1 MKTDNLRDQKWW
13 CCTKCDHQI
22 YETWLN
28 VDIGNCRAEEMWNMP
43 PQVWALPD
51 QSEGSELQHQPIRGQ
66 EMSPRTAIMFLR
78 DPPPDSLAI
87 LRRSGHKIFVNLC
100 NIFTGSYR
108 NQDCSMD
115 TSDWNLSNQ
124 LVLILQFPVPSSCCK
139 SKWML
144 NSKRIFWINGSC
156 RSARVFSLTPICTHN
171 ERWQKTNFTF
181 SRIFWNVRSKTQN
194 TNKKAN
200 PLPPAPRGYKS
211 MLVLLSN
218 CRRPIGQAS
227 SHLDSDWL
235 KEIKYCSS

>member
-28 VDIGNCRAEEMWNMP
+28 VDIGNCRAEEMWEMP

-87 LRRSGHKIFVNLC
+87 LRRSGHKIFVITSV
-100 NIFTGSYR
+100 IFSQEVTEIR
-108 NQDCSMD
+108 IVRWID

-144 NSKRIFWINGSC
+144 NS
-156 RSARVFSLTPICTHN
+156 
-171 ERWQKTNFTF
+171 
-181 SRIFWNVRSKTQN
+181 
-194 TNKKAN
+194 
-200 PLPPAPRGYKS
+200 
-211 MLVLLSN
+211 
-218 CRRPIGQAS
+218 
-227 SHLDSDWL
+227 
-235 KEIKYCSS
+235 